1 MSMRTFEKELNPL
14 HSRVPELSD
23 FSNVTPQTQTEKEEY
38 PHLQKVT
45 QLTKTVVQR
54 QIKILK
60 DLEVDLEDQI
70 KVIALETGDDK
81 ASAVSIYNKIL
92 KEIQKTVVRINKELI
107 TFDTPYFGKI
117 LFKTKV
123 SRQEKDLPVYIGK
136 FAMVDPETYLPLISD
151 WRAPIAN
158 LYYENSGPKENVQYT
173 SPIGVRRGDLLQK
186 RQFDISEA
194 RIRNIYDAKTGN
206 VAADEFLLSQLNQRL
221 GQKLKDIVATIQ
233 SQQNDIIREEINKP
247 VIIQGV
253 AGSGK
258 TTILLHRLAYLFFA
272 HKESI
277 TPERT
282 LVIAPNKMFLDY
294 ISDVLPSLGIQGVET
309 NTYMF
314 WAKNILGW
322 DEKYVLY
329 HKEENLEYKEY
340 KGSLEFI
347 KVIDRYFEDFEE
359 ELLDNIPYSRKDLI
373 RNRYYELKTTY
384 PYITMIE
391 RLELATE
398 FALAQKQF
406 RNQTAGYFMDSYEKD
421 LEKRK
426 EIKKYFVNKSKI
438 VDIYRQLFT
447 KDYLGKNIS
456 KYTLEGINR
465 SSKNKTFRMEDLA
478 PITYL
483 HLKIHGSKEHE
494 KEYVV
499 ADEAQDLSLVQI
511 LTLLQIAK
519 NRNITIAGDLAQSI
533 IPPFYIKD
541 WNQAIK
547 LFDKWNIQNYSYHQL
562 NRCYRTTVE
571 IIEFANKIFKNR
583 FPESYKLPEAV
594 LRHGEPIRR
603 IKCKPILEMED
614 RELDDLM
621 KEIKSQFEKGSV
633 TCALIC
639 RNKEHAR
646 VIHQRI
652 EKYQT
657 FLERDIV
664 DYSRSDYKTGL
675 LILPVE
681 DAKGLEFDTVII
693 VDINDVNYPEAELS
707 TRLMYVAITRAL
719 HRLILLENSNSSPL
733 LVE

>member
-1 MSMRTFEKELNPL
+1 MRTFEKELNPL
-14 HSRVPELSD
+14 YRRVPELSD
-23 FSNVTPQTQTEKEEY
+23 FTNVKGSTLVEQQEY

-45 QLTKTVVQR
+45 LLTKNTLKR
-54 QIKILK
+54 QLEILK
-60 DLEVDLEDQI
+60 EQEEDLEAQI

-81 ASAVSIYNKIL
+81 AAAVSLYNKIL
-92 KEIQKTVVRINKELI
+92 SKIQSVVERINKELI

-117 LFKTKV
+117 VFKTKI
-123 SRQEKDLPVYIGK
+123 SKDYKELPVYIGK
-136 FAMVDPETYLPLISD
+136 FAMVDPKTYIPLISD

-158 LYYENSGPKENVQYT
+158 VYYENSGPKDNVEYT
-173 SPIGVRRGDLLQK
+173 SPAGQREGDLIQK

-194 RIRNIYDAKTGN
+194 RIRHIYDAKTGN
-206 VAADEFLLSQLNQRL
+206 VAADEFLLAQLNQRL

-233 SQQNDIIREEINKP
+233 SQQNEIIREEINKP

-258 TTILLHRLAYLFFA
+258 TTILLHRLAYLFYA
-272 HKESI
+272 KKETI

-282 LVIAPNKMFLDY
+282 LIIAPNKMFLDY
-294 ISDVLPSLGIQGVET
+294 ISDVLPSLGVQGVEA

-322 DEKYVLY
+322 DNSYILFP
-329 HKEENLEYKEY
+329 KEENLKFKEY

-347 KVIDRYFEDFEE
+347 KIIDRYFEEFEE
-359 ELLDNIPYSRKDLI
+359 TLLENIPYSRKDII
-373 RNRYYELKTTY
+373 RRRYYELKSTY
-384 PYITMIE
+384 PYITMDE
-391 RLELATE
+391 RIELATE

-406 RNQTAGYFMDSYEKD
+406 KDKTAGYFMSSYEDD
-421 LEKRK
+421 LERRK
-426 EIKKYFVNKSKI
+426 EIKKYVNNKTKV
-438 VDIYRQLFT
+438 VDVYRQMFT
-447 KDYLGKNIS
+447 KEYLPQDICN
-456 KYTLEGINR
+456 YTLQGINR
-465 SSKNKTFRMEDLA
+465 SSKRKTFRMEDIA

-499 ADEAQDLSLVQI
+499 VDEAQDLSLVQL

-541 WNQAIK
+541 WNEVIK
-547 LFDKWNIQNYSYHQL
+547 LFGKWNIEKYSYHQL

-571 IIEFANKIFKNR
+571 IIEFANKIFKER
-583 FPESYKLPEAV
+583 FPESYKLPEAI
-594 LRHGEPIRR
+594 LRHGEKIER
-603 IKCKPILEMED
+603 IQTKPIVEMND
-614 RELDDLM
+614 SELQSLM
-621 KEIKSQFEKGSV
+621 EKIKLQFEKGSV

-646 VIHQRI
+646 IIHKHI
-652 EKYQT
+652 EKYQE
-657 FLERDIV
+657 FLDRDIV

-693 VDINDVNYPEAELS
+693 ADISNDTYPEEELS

-733 LVE
+733 LVQ